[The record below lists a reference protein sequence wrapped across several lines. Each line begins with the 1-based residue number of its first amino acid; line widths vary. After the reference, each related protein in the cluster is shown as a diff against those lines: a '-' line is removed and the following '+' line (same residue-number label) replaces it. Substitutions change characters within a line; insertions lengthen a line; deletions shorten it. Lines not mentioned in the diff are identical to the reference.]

1 MVESYGLYVDDE
13 EVQTVEAGKDVVL
26 KLKLKNNAAKDVI
39 YKTVA
44 TLKLADAKLPDPD
57 QRLFRCSLCP
67 QHSGRTDHGY

>member
-44 TLKLADAKLPDPD
+44 TLKLADANSLI